1 MLRKDISM
9 SRKANSSVSRKG
21 SHLTIED
28 RAKIEYGLNHGH
40 TIRSMARSLGKSPS
54 TIKREIERNCTILKD
69 YANSCSKLNTCKV
82 NHACGRS
89 DCNALCRNRCQ
100 TSCYKWCFEYSVIE
114 CERLAETP
122 HVCNACTKF
131 NRSIVKC
138 NLVKKVYYASE
149 AHEKYRELLT
159 ERRAGFDLTLGE
171 LIEIDKVVSP
181 LIKKGQSPYHIIQNN
196 VLPVSLSTLY
206 RIVDSGELE
215 AGNIDLKQK
224 VRRKPRKTQRHGE
237 KLSKRIQEAKVG
249 HMYGD
254 FLKYMEEN
262 DTFHI
267 EMDCVIGKKDESP
280 AILTL
285 HFPGLQMQIAFYL
298 EDHTAFNVVLMLDDI
313 EKVLGSSLFK
323 RAFPVILTDNGS
335 EFADVQGI
343 ERSVFNRKLKRTNLF
358 FCEPNRSDE
367 KGSCENN
374 HRLIREVIPKGT
386 SLLPYSQADITLM
399 MNNIN
404 SYCRKKSF
412 GKCAYDLAMDAFPE
426 RFFDLLGLYKI
437 PANEVLLKP
446 SLLKEAYS
454 KATK

>member
-1 MLRKDISM
+1 M
-9 SRKANSSVSRKG
+9 SKKANSSVKTKG

-40 TIRSMARSLGKSPS
+40 TIRSMARSLEKSPS
-54 TIKREIERNCTILKD
+54 TIKREIERNCTVLKD

-82 NHACGRS
+82 HHACGRS

-100 TSCYKWCFEYSVIE
+100 TSCYKWCSEYSVVE
-114 CERLAETP
+114 CERLAEPP
-122 HVCNACTKF
+122 HVCNTCPKF
-131 NRSIVKC
+131 NRRIVKC

-254 FLKYMEEN
+254 YLKFMEEN
-262 DTFHI
+262 DTFHV

-285 HFPGLQMQIAFYL
+285 HFPGLQMQLGFYL

-343 ERSVFNRKLKRTNLF
+343 ERSVLCPGKSRTKLF

-374 HRLIREVIPKGT
+374 HRFIREVIPKST
-386 SLLPYSQADITLM
+386 SLLPYTQADITLM
-399 MNNIN
+399 MNHVN

-412 GKCAYDLAMDAFPE
+412 GKCAYDLAMEVFPE

-446 SLLKEAYS
+446 MLLKEAYS
-454 KATK
+454 KAAK